1 MKLRLK
7 LPLALAAALL
17 LVAACG
23 LFGLWQMDRALD
35 RYRTEVQQQVANERQ
50 ASAVLYAFKVQVQ
63 EWKNTLLRG
72 KSPAHLEETWRAF
85 EQREAEVATL
95 ARELAAAMPAGEGRA
110 RIERFAQAHATTG
123 KGYRKGLA
131 AFKESNLD
139 PAAGD
144 AAVAGMDRA
153 PSTLLAEASRVIAA
167 ESAAVSAAADAQG
180 RRATLL
186 GMLLM
191 GAAALLCLVGG
202 VAFARSITQPLARA
216 VAATRAFAEGDLG
229 APIVS
234 GRQDEIGELL
244 DALRHMQARWVD
256 CVSAVRLNA
265 ESVATASAQIA
276 SGNSDLSARTEHQ
289 ASALQQTAA
298 SMEQLGATA
307 RQNAGHAEQAHRLA
321 AAAGE
326 VALRGGEAMGQVVNT
341 MRGIHDSS
349 RRIGDIVGT
358 IDGIAFQTNLLALNA
373 AVEAARAGE
382 QGRGF
387 AVVAGEVRALA
398 QRSAAAAREIKGL
411 IAESVQR
418 AGQGGALVDQAG
430 ATMAEVQDAVRRV
443 TEVVG
448 EIGSASAQQHG
459 GVAQIGQAVAQIDHA
474 TQQNSALVEESAAA
488 AESLKAQAQQL
499 LQAVSAFR
507 LARV

>member
-1 MKLRLK
+1 MQQHAATERQ
-7 LPLALAAALL
+7 AAAL
-17 LVAACG
+17 
-23 LFGLWQMDRALD
+23 
-35 RYRTEVQQQVANERQ
+35 
-50 ASAVLYAFKVQVQ
+50 LYAFKVQVQ

-72 KSPAHLEETWRAF
+72 KSPARLEEHWRAF
-85 EQREAEVATL
+85 EQREAEVAAL
-95 ARELAAAMPAGEGRA
+95 ARELAAAMPAGEGRT
-110 RIERFAQAHATTG
+110 RIERFAQAHAAMG
-123 KGYRKGLA
+123 GGYRKGLA
-131 AFKESNLD
+131 AFN
-139 PAAGD
+139 AAGQDAAVGD
-144 AAVAGMDRA
+144 AAVAGMDRS
-153 PSTLLAEASRVIAA
+153 PSTLLAEACKAIATD
-167 ESAAVSAAADAQG
+167 SAAAAAAADAQG
-180 RRATLL
+180 RRAALL
-186 GMLLM
+186 GMALM
-191 GAAALLCLVGG
+191 GTAALVCVAGG

-216 VAATRAFAEGDLG
+216 VAATQAFAEGDLG
-229 APIVS
+229 APIT
-234 GRQDEIGELL
+234 GRRKDEIGALL

-276 SGNSDLSARTEHQ
+276 SGNGDLSARTEHQ

-298 SMEQLGATA
+298 SMEQLGTTA
-307 RQNAGHAEQAHRLA
+307 RNNAAHAEQAQHLAHA
-321 AAAGE
+321 AAA
-326 VALRGGEAMGQVVNT
+326 VALRGGAAMGQVVDT

-398 QRSAAAAREIKGL
+398 QRSAAAAREIKAL
-411 IAESVQR
+411 IADSVQR

-430 ATMAEVQDAVRRV
+430 ATMAEVQDAIRHV
-443 TEVVG
+443 TQVVG

-459 GVAQIGQAVAQIDHA
+459 GVAQIGQAVAQIDQA

-507 LARV
+507 LGRA